1 MHVYPWEF
9 GNSALAHLEFM
20 AVLQMSELL
29 RFRSSFISYAP
40 ISVYFKAILFDPQSF
55 RIYIKELSWKR
66 KRHWF
71 D

>member
-40 ISVYFKAILFDPQSF
+40 ISVYFKAILFDPQKLQN
-55 RIYIKELSWKR
+55 IHKGIVLEKEETLV
-66 KRHWF
+66 
-71 D
+71 